1 MKLKS
6 ITILFLILSVSVFAQ
21 PKWKS
26 SEEPVKTKLALFHA
40 TQTANFQ
47 TTESLDKGNWMY
59 EISHRFTTPVNDGF
73 DALWGFDGPAKIRF
87 ALGYGITEDL
97 MVNFGR
103 SNNTDNYD
111 LQLKQKLFLFD
122 SKILPSVISVVGGI
136 ALNTEV
142 PANIDRST
150 TDGDNFQFY
159 AQLVYNTM
167 LFDKKLGIGIVP
179 SYLYNSFIYAVD
191 NQYSFTVGTYLHYY
205 VNRMWSFWIEH
216 NAIVTGYQ
224 GRIRLDEIGKS
235 YNTLSLGATLETG
248 GHIFNF
254 LVTNNARLNSSQF
267 LVGADRSS
275 SKKEGWRL
283 GFGILRYF

>member
-1 MKLKS
+1 MKLKN
-6 ITILFLILSVSVFAQ
+6 IIFLLLILSISALAQ
-21 PKWKS
+21 PKWKN
-26 SEEPVKTKLALFHA
+26 SEKPAKVKLELFHA
-40 TQTANFQ
+40 TQTSNFQ

-59 EISHRFTTPVNDGF
+59 EISHRFTTPFNDGF

-87 ALGYGITEDL
+87 SLGYGITENL

-111 LQLKQKLFLFD
+111 LQFKQKLFQLD
-122 SKILPSVISVVGGI
+122 NRILPSVISLVGGI

-142 PANIDRST
+142 PVNIDRSA

-159 AQLVYNTM
+159 TQLIYNTM

-191 NQYSFTVGTYLHYY
+191 KQYSFTVGTYLHYY
-205 VNRMWSFWIEH
+205 ANRMWSFWIEH
-216 NAIVTGYQ
+216 NAIVAGYQ

-235 YNTLSLGATLETG
+235 YNTLAFGSTIETG

-254 LVTNNARLNSSQF
+254 VISNNTRLNTSQF

-275 SKKEGWRL
+275 SNKEGWRM

>member
-1 MKLKS
+1 MIILLLLLS
-6 ITILFLILSVSVFAQ
+6 ISVMAQ
-21 PKWKS
+21 PKWKKS
-26 SEEPVKTKLALFHA
+26 GDQVKVKLELFHA
-40 TQTANFQ
+40 TQTSIFP
-47 TTESLDKGNWMY
+47 TTESLDEGNWMY
-59 EISHRFTTPVNDGF
+59 EISHRFTIPINDGF

-87 ALGYGITEDL
+87 ALGYGITDNL
-97 MVNFGR
+97 MINFGR

-111 LQLKQKLFLFD
+111 LQLKQKLVQLEN
-122 SKILPSVISVVGGI
+122 KILPSVISLVGGI

-159 AQLVYNTM
+159 TQLIYNTM
-167 LFDKKLGIGIVP
+167 LFNKKLGIGIVP

-191 NQYSFTVGTYLHYY
+191 KQYSFTIGTYLHYY
-205 VNRMWSFWIEH
+205 INRMWSLWIEH

-224 GRIRLDEIGKS
+224 GKIRLDETGKS
-235 YNTLSLGATLETG
+235 YNTLSIGATLETG

-254 LVTNNARLNSSQF
+254 VVSNNSRLNTSQF

-275 SKKEGWRL
+275 STSDGWRM